1 MKRRSFVLFLIGLC
15 CSGCFRVDLY
25 APYGT
30 NVTLISSEKPTK
42 VERRW
47 RTWFVAWGIS
57 PLDNTTADLQISREK
72 LTEVRVITE
81 DNIPDALHGFLYV
94 VLIPIGLTNQTIVVQ
109 GNRSLNDSAK
119 VSRAH

>member
-1 MKRRSFVLFLIGLC
+1 MKRQSFILFLAGLF
-15 CSGCFRVDLY
+15 CSGCFRVDVY

-30 NVTLISSEKPTK
+30 DVTLISSQKPTK

-47 RTWFVAWGIS
+47 RTWFVAWGMS
-57 PLDNTTADLQISREK
+57 PLDNTTPDLQISREK

-81 DNIPDALHGFLYV
+81 DNIPDALHGILYI

-109 GNRSLNDSAK
+109 GNRSPSDSATAPL
-119 VSRAH
+119 AH

>member
-1 MKRRSFVLFLIGLC
+1 VKRQFFILLLICLY

-30 NVTLISSEKPTK
+30 NVTLISSKEPTK

-57 PLDNTTADLQISREK
+57 PLDNTTADLKISREQ
-72 LTEVRVITE
+72 LTNVRVIVE
-81 DNIPDALHGFLYV
+81 DNIPDALHGILYLV
-94 VLIPIGLTNQTIVVQ
+94 IVPIGLVNQTVVVQ
-109 GNRSLNDSAK
+109 GNRSSSNSATP
-119 VSRAH
+119 